1 MTLQVL
7 EEYLQGFGGCLIVVS
22 HDRYFMNKVVDH
34 LLVFEGEGRIRD
46 FPGNYDEYLEWKQLR
61 DAELRT
67 RHDAESGTV
76 PVPKR
81 PARNDK
87 RRLSFNE
94 KRELE
99 RLEKEI
105 PELRRARPNW
115 SSRFAAGLCR
125 STS

>member
-1 MTLQVL
+1 
-7 EEYLQGFGGCLIVVS
+7 
-22 HDRYFMNKVVDH
+22 MNKVVDH